1 MGNFEEII
9 ERLKL
14 KAEAFN
20 ATYTVTP
27 YETVKYECSIC
38 QDREIIPIEQEDG
51 SFSARNCECKEM
63 KIQKRLFKASG
74 LSEEQA
80 ALRLKDFKPSMDTKQ
95 MYNKV
100 KNYIDKQLWKDGK
113 GFALVGSVGAGKTM
127 LAQIIASEIMSDRKT
142 SVIFFPTTSL
152 MAELRV
158 AQFAEGGAEYE
169 QRIDRLIK
177 ADVVIFDDLG
187 KEKPTEWVQTQYFRI
202 IDGRYNAKKTTSFTS
217 NFELD
222 TLADRF
228 SEFGEAIISRLI
240 AMTRDSIVNVTAGD
254 YRLIM
259 DRSVREKG
267 SRGIMNSTEDYYK

>member
-1 MGNFEEII
+1 M
-9 ERLKL
+9 
-14 KAEAFN
+14 
-20 ATYTVTP
+20 
-27 YETVKYECSIC
+27 
-38 QDREIIPIEQEDG
+38 
-51 SFSARNCECKEM
+51 
-63 KIQKRLFKASG
+63 
-74 LSEEQA
+74 
-80 ALRLKDFKPSMDTKQ
+80 
-95 MYNKV
+95 
-100 KNYIDKQLWKDGK
+100 
-113 GFALVGSVGAGKTM
+113 GSVGAGKTM
-127 LAQIIASEIMSDRKT
+127 LAQIIASEIMNDRKT
-142 SVIFFPTTSL
+142 SVIFLPTTSL
-152 MAELRV
+152 MGELRA

-228 SEFGEAIISRLI
+228 SEFGEAILSRLI

-259 DRSVREKG
+259 DRPVREKG
-267 SRGIMNSTEDYYK
+267 SRGIMNSTQDYYK